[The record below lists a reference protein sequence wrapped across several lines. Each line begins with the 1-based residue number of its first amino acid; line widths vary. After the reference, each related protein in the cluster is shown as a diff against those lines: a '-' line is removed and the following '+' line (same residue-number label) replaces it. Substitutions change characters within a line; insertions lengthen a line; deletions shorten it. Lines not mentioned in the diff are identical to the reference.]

1 MANFQL
7 LNNVQHKDLRV
18 IIDRS
23 PHLGDNVWYAITF
36 PNEFRSLLGHFELT
50 AEREIH

>member
-23 PHLGDNVWYAITF
+23 ADAISHCRIELIRDDASNVV
-36 PNEFRSLLGHFELT
+36 RFEYCHT
-50 AEREIH
+50 ALS